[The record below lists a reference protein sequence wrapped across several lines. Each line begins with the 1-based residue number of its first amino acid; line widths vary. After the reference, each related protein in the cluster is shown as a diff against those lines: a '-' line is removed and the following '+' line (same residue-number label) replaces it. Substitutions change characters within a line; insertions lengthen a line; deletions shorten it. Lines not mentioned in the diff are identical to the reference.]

1 MTSTYSVNRAIS
13 IAAPAADIY
22 ERIVDLHRWVDW
34 SPLEGLDPD
43 LERSYSGA
51 DARVGARYAWSGN
64 RKAGKGQMEIIRADD
79 GSRVDI
85 KVAFEKPMKS
95 TSTSVFELSV
105 DGDTTTVSWTMVGEH
120 SLFSRVAAP
129 LGIFDKLLGKDFE
142 RGLAQ
147 LKAVSES

>member
-1 MTSTYSVNRAIS
+1 
-13 IAAPAADIY
+13 
-22 ERIVDLHRWVDW
+22 
-34 SPLEGLDPD
+34 
-43 LERSYSGA
+43 
-51 DARVGARYAWSGN
+51 
-64 RKAGKGQMEIIRADD
+64 MEIIRADD
-79 GSRVDI
+79 ASRVDI
-85 KVAFEKPMKS
+85 RVIFEKPMKS
-95 TSTSVFELSV
+95 TSTSVFELSG